1 MAESDR
7 AFPAVPSR
15 QSTGVAGLDELL
27 GGGLIPGT
35 LTVVVGASGA
45 GKTQLGLQ
53 FLHGGRAAEGRAGI
67 VFDMS
72 ARIDSQSHGQ
82 YAKRMFDWSLTPHVL
97 DRFAAD
103 RCFAADRACGDYL
116 HVFDA
121 QGRRV
126 TQREMGFDAWHDWQ
140 AELAGKLE
148 LAIDFFF
155 SNFVRGARR
164 AVIDGIEPAA
174 RPSESIQFELFE
186 YLYHQVLRKES
197 GWVARDL
204 FRQHYREHAES
215 IERHAYDHQA
225 IGAMLL
231 VTAHESMLE
240 PLIERPLVDG
250 DVLATANTLIYIGKV
265 RNGARMARGLYIAKH
280 RGSACS
286 DEIVPCTIDD
296 AGLRIA

>member
-1 MAESDR
+1 MAEPDR
-7 AFPAVPSR
+7 PLPAAALR
-15 QSTGVAGLDELL
+15 QSTGVQGLDELL

-53 FLHGGRAAEGRAGI
+53 FLHGGLPSEGRAGI
-67 VFDMS
+67 IFDMS
-72 ARIDSQSHGQ
+72 ARIDSQSHGE
-82 YAKRMFDWSLTPHVL
+82 YARRMFAWTVTPHPI

-103 RCFAADRACGDYL
+103 RCFEADRACGDYL
-116 HVFDA
+116 HLFDA

-126 TQREMGFDAWHDWQ
+126 TQQEMGFDAWHDWQ

-148 LAIDFFF
+148 LAIDFFY
-155 SNFVRGARR
+155 SNFIRGARR
-164 AVIDGIEPAA
+164 AVIDGIEPAD

-186 YLYHQVLRKES
+186 YLYHQVLRKEAS
-197 GWVARDL
+197 WVARDL
-204 FRQHYREHAES
+204 FRQHYRVHADS

-265 RNGARMARGLYIAKH
+265 RDGAKMGRALYIAKH

-286 DEIVPCTIDD
+286 EEIVRYTIDD
-296 AGLRIA
+296 AGLRIP